1 MHFFVQKYTYKEVFK
16 AIMSLK
22 NKFSSRWDD
31 IPSFVIKKAAHT
43 ITIPLMFFNNL
54 SLNNGEF
61 PKKLKYL
68 VFRLLFQ
75 KGADYEYTHYCP
87 VAFLPRFSKI
97 LEGILA
103 IFLLIYC

>member
-1 MHFFVQKYTYKEVFK
+1 
-16 AIMSLK
+16 MSLK

-31 IPSFVIKKAAHT
+31 IPSFVIKKAAHA

-54 SLNNGEF
+54 SLKNGEF

-87 VAFLPRFSKI
+87 V
-97 LEGILA
+97 G
-103 IFLLIYC
+103 